1 MGKLCRIIAV
11 QGENGRRVARN
22 ATQGLHQWA
31 WIALLP
37 LLLSTVPT
45 RTAVGDEFILRNG
58 DVIYGTV
65 SGFLNGKFTVDVDGK
80 TQVLAV
86 SQIEE
91 WNPGKTGPTPGEQLR
106 QRMEQPLAAEEAV
119 QNASAATVEYSQ
131 RKMEGRKLTIEVEK
145 GFRVTALYIRPSHSG
160 FFSLPALHIQGGI
173 QNLTEFSYRGVD
185 FRLQLFNEKWQMI
198 AAQDFYVFRFPPKA
212 TRSFAVRVTG
222 RLKGN
227 IRHVRVVR
235 KF

>member
-1 MGKLCRIIAV
+1 MTELRP
-11 QGENGRRVARN
+11 
-22 ATQGLHQWA
+22 W
-31 WIALLP
+31 ALLA
-37 LLLSTVPT
+37 LLTSLLCAVPA

-65 SGFLNGKFTVDVDGK
+65 SGFQNGKFTVDVAGNI
-80 TQVLAV
+80 QILAV
-86 SQIEE
+86 SQIKE
-91 WNPGKTGPTPGEQLR
+91 WNPGKTGPAPGEQLR
-106 QRMEQPLAAEEAV
+106 QRMEPQAAEEAV

-145 GFRVTALYIRPSHSG
+145 GFRVTALYIRPRSSG
-160 FFSLPALHIQGGI
+160 FFSIPALQIQGGI

-185 FRLQLFNEKWQMI
+185 FRIQLFNEKWEMI
-198 AAQDFYVFRFPPKA
+198 AAQDFYVFRFPPKS
-212 TRSFAVRVTG
+212 TRSFAVRITG
-222 RLKGN
+222 RMKGN